1 MAKIN
6 QYPAKTVPSNNDEF
20 VLHDP
25 ASGST
30 KKMTRGDLIGGA
42 PLPANSVNGQ
52 AIADGSV
59 NPAKRSGGFKVGTIP
74 GSTFGSTGN
83 KSITGVGFKPKYVE
97 FEVIFSSSTTSLRTG
112 KGWMDESGGQ
122 GMAATATNG
131 SSVSSTALA
140 TARCIGWLSVG
151 AATRVMGASFVSM
164 DNDGFTINVNETAS
178 SFDVVYRAFG

>member
-25 ASGST
+25 SSGST

-59 NPAKRSGGFKVGTIP
+59 TPAKRSGGFYSAAISLSAGTGVKNITGFGFRPKEVQFIMRSESGATALTCIGGAVDNSGTI
-74 GSTFGSTGN
+74 FQ
-83 KSITGVGFKPKYVE
+83 YV
-97 FEVIFSSSTTSLRTG
+97 
-112 KGWMDESGGQ
+112 
-122 GMAATATNG
+122 TATGAAGASANT
-131 SSVSSTALA
+131 VSSNAACMVVVAASGTAVYRSEFVSFNSDGISINV
-140 TARCIGWLSVG
+140 TIDG
-151 AATRVMGASFVSM
+151 AA
-164 DNDGFTINVNETAS
+164 
-178 SFDVVYRAFG
+178 YRNWTVIARG